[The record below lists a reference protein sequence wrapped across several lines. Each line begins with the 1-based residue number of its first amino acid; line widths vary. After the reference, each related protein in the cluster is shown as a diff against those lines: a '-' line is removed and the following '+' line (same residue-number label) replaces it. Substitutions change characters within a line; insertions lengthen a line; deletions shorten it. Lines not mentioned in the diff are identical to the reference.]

1 MRHGHGRLTG
11 SGVRM
16 HTVLDRDLDSAVLGL
31 VRKLSSHWSSRAQ
44 TRKCDLTDDFSFLP
58 EKDDFVPDLVPFWT
72 HPALRPL
79 VENAATRSRLLSIG
93 WLVYNLKTVTIESR
107 IVTPVCVELLDNGV
121 SDFAN
126 DMKRIVAETLTDES
140 FHTLLAIHTSQIACR
155 ERNLRVGNPAYAFV
169 DRLDR
174 YLTTL
179 DDENDRFL
187 ARLATC
193 TVSELFI
200 GGYLACINNASRM
213 QPLFVDAVNAHRM
226 DELMHGSIFGLV
238 VDYVHARMSAADK
251 RLFAEVCALAIGWF
265 DNDERECWN
274 TLASLNGVHI
284 PRAVLDIPRNLSVR
298 PSRSNYTN
306 LLKLLNRL
314 EMGDAFQESLTRH
327 GIVLS

>member
-1 MRHGHGRLTG
+1 
-11 SGVRM
+11 M
-16 HTVLDRDLDSAVLGL
+16 HTVLDRGTDSSVLGL
-31 VRKLSSHWSSRAQ
+31 MRKISSHWSARAQ
-44 TRKCDLTDDFSFLP
+44 TRKCDLPDDFSFLP
-58 EKDDFVPDLVPFWT
+58 ERDDFVPNLVPFWT
-72 HPALRPL
+72 HPALQPL

-140 FHTLLAIHTSQIACR
+140 FHTLLAIHTCQIACR
-155 ERNLRVGNPAYAFV
+155 ERNLRIGYTAYTLV
-169 DRLDR
+169 DQLDR
-174 YLTTL
+174 YLATL

-200 GGYLACINNASRM
+200 GGYLACINDASRM

-238 VDYVHARMSAADK
+238 VDYVHDRMSAADR
-251 RLFAEVCALAIGWF
+251 RLFAEVCALAIRWF
-265 DNDERECWN
+265 EDDERECWG

-284 PRAVLDIPRNLSVR
+284 PRAVLDAPPDSTVR

-314 EMGDAFQESLTRH
+314 EMGDAFQESLNHH